1 MGLDYVDI
9 FYSHRFD
16 PETPLEETMMALD
29 QAVRQ
34 GKALYAGISS
44 YRPEQTRQAAQ
55 ILSELGTPCTI
66 HQPSYNMFD
75 RWIEDG
81 LTDVLE
87 EEGIGCIVFVPLA
100 QGLLTDRYLGGIPA
114 DSRAAKPHGALRP
127 DRITE
132 QRLAQVRALNEIA
145 QARGQ
150 TMAQMALAW
159 NLRLPAVTSVLIG
172 ASRVSQVEQNVAA
185 LDKRAFGEDELTAI
199 EAILT
204 G

>member
-1 MGLDYVDI
+1 
-9 FYSHRFD
+9 
-16 PETPLEETMMALD
+16 
-29 QAVRQ
+29 
-34 GKALYAGISS
+34 
-44 YRPEQTRQAAQ
+44 
-55 ILSELGTPCTI
+55 
-66 HQPSYNMFD
+66 MFN

-81 LTDVLE
+81 LLDVLE

-100 QGLLTDRYLGGIPA
+100 QGLLTDRYLGGIPL

-159 NLRLPAVTSVLIG
+159 NLRHKGVTSALVG
-172 ASRVSQVEQNVAA
+172 ASKVSQIEDSVGA
-185 LDKRAFGEDELTAI
+185 LEVLAFGDQELQTI
-199 EAILT
+199 EAILA